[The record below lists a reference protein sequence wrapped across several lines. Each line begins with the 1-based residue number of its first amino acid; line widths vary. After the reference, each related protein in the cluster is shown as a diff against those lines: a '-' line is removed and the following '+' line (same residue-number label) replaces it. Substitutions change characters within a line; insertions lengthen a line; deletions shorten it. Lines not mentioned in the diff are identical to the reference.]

1 MNHYLALSDYE
12 LSFISGGLRI
22 MMTENAKTSM
32 ETAKKD
38 SKKHYETLSLELFTL
53 CSKVKTPNM
62 NKYIELSLHELRLM
76 KNGLMFLADFIYQKS
91 LRDRDQDKT
100 RFYEKCNLKLIE
112 IRKKINNMES
122 NNSYLASN

>member
-12 LSFISGGLRI
+12 LGLISGGLRI

-32 ETAKKD
+32 EAAKKE
-38 SKKHYETLSLELFTL
+38 SRKPYETLSLELFTL

-62 NKYIELSLHELRLM
+62 NKYIELSLYELRLM

-100 RFYEKCNLKLIE
+100 LFYEKCNLKLIE
-112 IRKKINNMES
+112 IRKKINKMES
-122 NNSYLASN
+122 NKTHLTSN